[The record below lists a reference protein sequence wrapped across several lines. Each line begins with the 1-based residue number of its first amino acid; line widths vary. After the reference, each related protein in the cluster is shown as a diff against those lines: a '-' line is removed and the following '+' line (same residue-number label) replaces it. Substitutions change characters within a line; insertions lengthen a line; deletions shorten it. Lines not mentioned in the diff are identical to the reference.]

1 MAYLYPCTK
10 NIIMKRVSTIIV
22 LLLAV
27 FAMYGQDIIG
37 TWNGAFTVE
46 GPEGP
51 VTLRI
56 VFHIDA
62 ADEGFTSTLDSPDQN
77 AFDIPTDAT
86 TFADKE
92 LSIKIGQLDFVYT
105 GKLADAKNLDG
116 SFTQMGQ
123 TFDLDMTKSEE

>member
-1 MAYLYPCTK
+1 
-10 NIIMKRVSTIIV
+10 MKRVSTILV

-27 FAMYGQDIIG
+27 CAMYGQDIVG
-37 TWNGAFTVE
+37 TWNGAFTVTP
-46 GPEGP
+46 PEGDA

-56 VFHIDA
+56 VFHIEA

-105 GKLADAKNLDG
+105 GKLTDAKNIDG

-123 TFDLDMTKSEE
+123 TFDLDMAKAEE

>member
-1 MAYLYPCTK
+1 
-10 NIIMKRVSTIIV
+10 MKRVSTILV

-27 FAMYGQDIIG
+27 CAMYGQDIIG
-37 TWNGAFTVE
+37 TWNGAFKVQPPGGGE
-46 GPEGP
+46 E

-92 LSIKIGQLDFVYT
+92 LIIEIGQLDFIYT
-105 GKLADAKNLDG
+105 GKLTDASKIEG

-123 TFDLDMTKSEE
+123 TFDLNMTKSEE

>member
-1 MAYLYPCTK
+1 
-10 NIIMKRVSTIIV
+10 MKKVITIIV

-46 GPEGP
+46 SPEGP

-77 AFDIPTDAT
+77 AFGIPTDAT
-86 TFADKE
+86 SFADKE

-105 GKLADAKNLDG
+105 GKLTDAKNLDG

>member
-1 MAYLYPCTK
+1 
-10 NIIMKRVSTIIV
+10 MKRVSTIFV

-27 FAMYGQDIIG
+27 VALHSQDIIG
-37 TWNGAFTVE
+37 TWNGSFTVE

-77 AFDIPTDAT
+77 AYDIATDAT

-105 GKLADAKNLDG
+105 GKLTDAKNIDG